1 MKGMKKDLPKAYTPE
16 AYEDKIYEK
25 WEKSGYFNPDICVK
39 KKVCAKDAKPFTI
52 ILPPPNITDKLHL
65 GHGSTLAIEDLLI
78 RYHRMKGDRTLWLP
92 GTDHAA
98 IATQNVVERKIL
110 KEEGKTRHDLGK
122 EKFLKKVWDFVKI
135 TQATI
140 LKQTR
145 KMGASLDWSRQAFT
159 LDEPRK
165 EAVRKMFVEMYKE
178 GIIYRGERIVNW
190 CPRCHSTLADDE
202 VNYKEQKAKLYTF
215 KYSQDFPFAIATTR
229 PETKL
234 GDTAVAVNPKDKR
247 YKKYIG
253 KIFAIN
259 FVSVPLKLKIIA
271 DRNVDMKFGTGAV
284 GVTPAHSMIDWQM
297 AEVNKLPIVKVIN
310 EDGKIR
316 GSFGNY
322 SLKNV
327 VVAREM
333 IVKELKKQKL
343 LEKEEEMDNNLSVCY
358 RCGTPIEPLPSK
370 QWFVS
375 VDKKLKRLGNKS
387 LKEKAIEVAKTG
399 KIEFI
404 PERFT
409 KKYLD
414 WMENLHDWCIS
425 RQIWFGHEI
434 PVWYKKQ
441 ESNHRQGHR
450 HSEAGG
456 TGKTRKQENSS
467 EEIYVGVEPPKG
479 EGWIQDE
486 DTLDTWFSS
495 GMWTFSTLGWP
506 DNFKNGKKSGD
517 LAKYHPTQVLDTG
530 YEILTLWVSRMIM
543 MSLFA
548 LEEIPFEKVY
558 LHGMVL
564 DEQGKKMSKSRGN
577 GIDPIDVIKK
587 YGTDAVRLS
596 LLIGNTPGNDTR
608 VFEEKIAGY
617 RNFTNKLWNIARYII
632 SDFRFPISDFDINP
646 ASLTVADTWIIRG
659 IMNLIYNVNSDLD
672 NFNFSAAG
680 EKLRD
685 FSWGDFADWY
695 LEISKFEKTSEK
707 DKILVKVLQDL
718 SKLWH
723 PFMPF
728 VTEAI
733 WQEMGNSKFLM
744 VESWPD
750 HKYYE
755 GLIRKSNT
763 PLNFK
768 LIKDIIASIRNAR
781 AENKV
786 EPGRK
791 VNAIIYAGHLKDLVE
806 SQVDLI
812 KRLRTGIGELEIKEK
827 GLKIEREIYI
837 TVGGVEIYLIGA
849 IDRDKEKERIK
860 KEVVN
865 LEKMIAT
872 AENKLKNKE
881 FIAKAPKEIVKKEE
895 EKLKSWQEALK
906 KLKGKDY
913 VL

>member
-1 MKGMKKDLPKAYTPE
+1 MKKDLPKAYTPE

-65 GHGSTLAIEDLLI
+65 GHGFTLAIEDLLI

-98 IATQNVVERKIL
+98 IATQNVVERNIL
-110 KEEGKTRHDLGK
+110 EDEGKTRHDLGK
-122 EKFLKKVWDFVKI
+122 KKFLKKVWDFVKV

-165 EAVRKMFVEMYKE
+165 KAVRKMFVEMYKE

-370 QWFVS
+370 QWFIA

-441 ESNHRQGHR
+441 ESNHRQ
-450 HSEAGG
+450 GG

-608 VFEEKIAGY
+608 VFEEKIAGF

>member
-1 MKGMKKDLPKAYTPE
+1 MKKDLPKAYNPQD
-16 AYEDKIYEK
+16 YEDKIYEK

-98 IATQNVVERKIL
+98 IATQNVVERNIL
-110 KEEGKTRHDLGK
+110 EDEGKTRHDLGK
-122 EKFLKKVWDFVKI
+122 KKFLKKVWDFVKV

-159 LDEPRK
+159 LDKPRK
-165 EAVRKMFVEMYKE
+165 KAVRKMFVEMYKE

-370 QWFVS
+370 QLFVS

-441 ESNHRQGHR
+441 ESNHRQ
-450 HSEAGG
+450 GG

-744 VESWPD
+744 VEPWPD

>member
-1 MKGMKKDLPKAYTPE
+1 MKKDLPKAYTPE

-65 GHGSTLAIEDLLI
+65 GHGFTLAIEDLLI

-98 IATQNVVERKIL
+98 IATQNVVERNIL
-110 KEEGKTRHDLGK
+110 EDEGKTRHDLGK
-122 EKFLKKVWDFVKI
+122 KKFLKKVWDFVKV

-165 EAVRKMFVEMYKE
+165 KAVRKMFVEMYKE

-441 ESNHRQGHR
+441 ESNHRQ
-450 HSEAGG
+450 GG

>member
-1 MKGMKKDLPKAYTPE
+1 M
-16 AYEDKIYEK
+16 
-25 WEKSGYFNPDICVK
+25 
-39 KKVCAKDAKPFTI
+39 
-52 ILPPPNITDKLHL
+52 
-65 GHGSTLAIEDLLI
+65 
-78 RYHRMKGDRTLWLP
+78 
-92 GTDHAA
+92 
-98 IATQNVVERKIL
+98 
-110 KEEGKTRHDLGK
+110 
-122 EKFLKKVWDFVKI
+122 
-135 TQATI
+135 
-140 LKQTR
+140 
-145 KMGASLDWSRQAFT
+145 
-159 LDEPRK
+159 
-165 EAVRKMFVEMYKE
+165 
-178 GIIYRGERIVNW
+178 
-190 CPRCHSTLADDE
+190 
-202 VNYKEQKAKLYTF
+202 
-215 KYSQDFPFAIATTR
+215 
-229 PETKL
+229 
-234 GDTAVAVNPKDKR
+234 
-247 YKKYIG
+247 
-253 KIFAIN
+253 
-259 FVSVPLKLKIIA
+259 
-271 DRNVDMKFGTGAV
+271 
-284 GVTPAHSMIDWQM
+284 
-297 AEVNKLPIVKVIN
+297 
-310 EDGKIR
+310 
-316 GSFGNY
+316 
-322 SLKNV
+322 
-327 VVAREM
+327 
-333 IVKELKKQKL
+333 
-343 LEKEEEMDNNLSVCY
+343 
-358 RCGTPIEPLPSK
+358 
-370 QWFVS
+370 
-375 VDKKLKRLGNKS
+375 
-387 LKEKAIEVAKTG
+387 
-399 KIEFI
+399 
-404 PERFT
+404 
-409 KKYLD
+409 
-414 WMENLHDWCIS
+414 
-425 RQIWFGHEI
+425 
-434 PVWYKKQ
+434 
-441 ESNHRQGHR
+441 
-450 HSEAGG
+450 
-456 TGKTRKQENSS
+456 
-467 EEIYVGVEPPKG
+467 EPPKG

-707 DKILVKVLQDL
+707 DKILVKVLQYL